1 MLSTFVCCLYVRMP
15 KVVLFVR
22 CSGSCVL
29 RVVCCVSHA
38 CFGSLV
44 VNSSGNSG
52 GLRKASIL
60 RVMGRSGDG
69 VLKIF

>member
-1 MLSTFVCCLYVRMP
+1 MCCVLSNFVCCLYVRMP

-29 RVVCCVSHA
+29 RVVRCVSHA
-38 CFGSLV
+38 C
-44 VNSSGNSG
+44 SGNSG

-69 VLKIF
+69 VLNSRHIL